1 MGPDLCIG
9 TESAQPDLEDTKR
22 EVMMNPIIK
31 ELASINLFI
40 ILMVVFGA
48 FAFLRVVKNILEV

>member
-1 MGPDLCIG
+1 
-9 TESAQPDLEDTKR
+9 
-22 EVMMNPIIK
+22 MNPIIK

>member
-1 MGPDLCIG
+1 
-9 TESAQPDLEDTKR
+9 
-22 EVMMNPIIK
+22 MMNPIIK

-48 FAFLRVVKNILEV
+48 FTFLRVVKNMLEV